1 VTAGQLIV
9 VGTPIGNLGDLSPRA
24 REALACADVV
34 ACEDTRHT
42 GLLLKRSGVIAKRLL
57 SLHEHNEAARVPEIL
72 SLLDEGRSVAVVSD
86 AGMPCVSDP
95 GARVVAA
102 AAGAGHT
109 VSVVP
114 GPSAVVAA
122 AAVSGIVDG
131 RFCFEGFLPRR
142 GAERRARLAA
152 IAGASAP
159 SVVYEAPRRVSTTL
173 AELAAVCGEQRSVAI
188 CRELT
193 KLHEETWRGSLG
205 QAAARPGADEPR
217 GEYVLVVAGRPE
229 AAPASAEQIES
240 ALRDRIANG
249 ADRRSAVAEV
259 TSALGASRR
268 DVYEA
273 ALRLKSGPLG

>member
-1 VTAGQLIV
+1 VTAGRLLL

-24 REALACADVV
+24 REVLARADVI

-42 GLLLKRSGVIAKRLL
+42 GLLLQRSGVVAKRLL
-57 SLHEHNEAARVPEIL
+57 SLHEHNEASRVPEIL

-95 GARVVAA
+95 GARVVSAA
-102 AAGAGHT
+102 AAAGHT

-122 AAVSGIVDG
+122 AVVSGIVDG

-142 GAERRARLAA
+142 GPERRARLEA
-152 IAGASAP
+152 IAGSSAP
-159 SVVYEAPRRVSTTL
+159 SVLYEAPRRVATTL
-173 AELAAVCGEQRSVAI
+173 AELAAVCGHERVVAI

-205 QAAARPGADEPR
+205 ESATRPGAAQPR
-217 GEYVLVVAGRPE
+217 GEYVLVVAARPDKGRPTGE
-229 AAPASAEQIES
+229 EIES
-240 ALRDRIANG
+240 ALSDRIANG

-259 TSALGASRR
+259 VAALGASRR
-268 DVYEA
+268 DVYAA
-273 ALRLKSGPLG
+273 ALRLKAGPLG

>member
-34 ACEDTRHT
+34 ACADTQNNR
-42 GLLLKRSGVIAKRLL
+42 LLLKRSGVIAKRLL

-240 ALRDRIANG
+240 ALRDRIADG

-259 TSALGASRR
+259 ASALGASRR

>member
-1 VTAGQLIV
+1 MTAGRLIL

-24 REALACADVV
+24 RDELARVDVI

-42 GLLLKRSGVIAKRLL
+42 GLLLQRSGVVAKRLL
-57 SLHEHNEAARVPEIL
+57 SLHEHNEASRVPQIL

-102 AAGAGHT
+102 AAAAGHT

-122 AAVSGIVDG
+122 VVVSGIVDG

-142 GAERRARLAA
+142 GPERRERLAA
-152 IAGASAP
+152 IAGSSAP
-159 SVVYEAPRRVSTTL
+159 SVLYEAPRRVATTL
-173 AELAAVCGEQRSVAI
+173 ADLAAVCGAERMVAI

-205 QAAARPGADEPR
+205 QSATRPGADEPR
-217 GEYVLVVAGRPE
+217 GEYVLVVAERPRPE
-229 AAPASAEQIES
+229 AATEDEIES

-249 ADRRSAVAEV
+249 ADHRSAVAEV
-259 TSALGASRR
+259 VSALGASRR
-268 DVYEA
+268 DVYAA